1 MSIPLVLVHGLWDTP
16 RLFHRLIQGLDQPDR
31 PLLAPHLPHGLGWIP
46 LRQLASRLD
55 QHIQQRFGADTR
67 VDLLGFS
74 MGGVIGR
81 IWLQELGGV
90 QRTRR
95 FLSVGSPQQGTL
107 AAQMI
112 PRPLLAGAADMKV
125 GSRLLRELN
134 RQPDALAGVE
144 CSSFFCRWDLMVC
157 PGWRAVLPL
166 AKGRTALQPGQTIR
180 SQRQKKLEH
189 STPARASGWRFSSRS
204 RRLPTFMSAAPARSG
219 RGII

>member
-31 PLLAPHLPHGLGWIP
+31 PLLAPHLPHGLGWVP
-46 LRQLASRLD
+46 LRELASRLD
-55 QHIQQRFGADTR
+55 LHIQQRFGADTR
-67 VDLLGFS
+67 IDLLGFS
-74 MGGVIGR
+74 MGGLIGR
-81 IWLQELGGV
+81 IWLQELGGA

-95 FLSVGSPQQGTL
+95 FFSVGSPQQGTL

-125 GSRLLRELN
+125 GSRLLRDLN
-134 RQPDALAGVE
+134 RQPAALAGIE

-166 AKGRTALQPGQTIR
+166 GRCEEIPVWTHQQLISHPDAI
-180 SQRQKKLEH
+180 
-189 STPARASGWRFSSRS
+189 
-204 RRLPTFMSAAPARSG
+204 RRLCSSLRA
-219 RGII
+219 